1 MRLTQDVEQ
10 DGVGG
15 GVSLGVARLTR
26 VVPGLF
32 PLNPLQHQTFPA
44 DYQTRNSGCR
54 LLLDMSS
61 LQSKLPHNP
70 TTRSEREG
78 LFLDNK
84 QSDQITESKTET
96 ETNNQVLISLGET

>member
-1 MRLTQDVEQ
+1 MRLTEDVEQ

-15 GVSLGVARLTR
+15 GVSLGVAGPTC
-26 VVPGLF
+26 VVPSLF
-32 PLNPLQHQTFPA
+32 PLNPLQHQTFSA
-44 DYQTRNSGCR
+44 DYQARNSGRR

-78 LFLDNK
+78 LFLDSK